1 MYSPL
6 RQILQKVRPRV
17 ATKTH
22 CVCVNFLM
30 FNLFAD
36 ESTNKKLPNSFNFK
50 VWPLQF
56 NVKCQVSFS
65 MCVLSFAK

>member
-1 MYSPL
+1 
-6 RQILQKVRPRV
+6 
-17 ATKTH
+17 
-22 CVCVNFLM
+22 M

-65 MCVLSFAK
+65 VCVISFAK